1 MLTPKLFTTLKGYT
15 TKQFFSDAVA
25 GIVVGIVAIPLAIA
39 FAIASGVSPDRGLI
53 TVVVAGFLISALGGS
68 KVQIGG
74 PTGAFVVIIYAVVQ
88 KHGVDGLVVAT
99 LMAGILLVVMG
110 LARFGTIIKFIP
122 HSVIVGFTSGIAVI
136 IFKSQFKDFCGYTGA
151 GFNIYAAALGL
162 LSVLIILFWPKISRR
177 MPGALIAL
185 LLTSVIAVLFKLP
198 VETIGS
204 RFGHLPSVIPMPVIP
219 KVSLTLIRDLFP
231 SAFAIALLGS
241 VESLLSAVVSDGM
254 IGAKHRSNMELVGQ
268 GVANIGAALFGGI
281 PATGAIARTV
291 TNIKNGGRTPV
302 AGLIHALVVLLI
314 VIFLG
319 KFIVYVPLACLAGIL
334 VVVAYN
340 MSEWRSFLELLKST
354 KGVIL
359 VLLATFLL
367 TVFVDLAAAIQVG
380 MVLYA
385 FIFMKRMSD
394 TSSVHLLA
402 KELRKDEKAESQ
414 EQPGF
419 SIPKGVEV
427 FEIDGPLFFNATEQF
442 DEIDK
447 AVGEKPKARILRFR
461 NVPFIDSTG
470 MHALK
475 GFIHRCS
482 RNKIPLIIEGLR
494 IQPLN
499 EIIKA
504 DLYEVLGEDNV
515 CGSIQDAILRAEEMI
530 GKQ

>member
-15 TKQFFSDAVA
+15 KTQFLSDAVA

-53 TVVVAGFLISALGGS
+53 TVVVAGFLVSALGGS

-88 KHGVDGLVVAT
+88 KHGVDGLIVAT
-99 LMAGILLVVMG
+99 LMAGILLIAMG

-136 IFKSQFKDFCGYTGA
+136 IFKSQFTDFCGFTNSGIN
-151 GFNIYAAALGL
+151 FYAAAIGL
-162 LSVLIILFWPKISRR
+162 ASVIIIILWPKVSRR
-177 MPGALIAL
+177 IPGALVAL
-185 LLTSVIAVLFKLP
+185 LLASVLVAIFKLP

-204 RFGHLPSVIPMPVIP
+204 RFGQLPSVIPMPVIP
-219 KVSLTLIRDLFP
+219 KVSLTLIRELFP

-319 KFIVYVPLACLAGIL
+319 RFITHIPLACLAGIL

-340 MSEWRSFLELLKST
+340 MSEWRSFLELLRGT
-354 KGVIL
+354 KGVIT
-359 VLLATFLL
+359 VLLVTFGL

-380 MVLYA
+380 MILYA

-394 TSSVHLLA
+394 TSSVRLLA
-402 KELRKDEKAESQ
+402 SEIRKDEQ
-414 EQPGF
+414 EENSEQASF

-447 AVGEKPKARILRFR
+447 AIGEKPRARILRFR

-475 GFIHRCS
+475 SFIRRCS
-482 RNKIPLIIEGLR
+482 SNKIPLIIEGLR

-504 DLYEVLGEDNV
+504 DLYEVIGEDNV
-515 CGSIQDAILRAEEMI
+515 CGSIADAILRAEEVI
-530 GKQ
+530 GKK